1 MSPIATTSDA
11 PISAAQIRVVALCAL
26 VTLIE
31 GIDLTL
37 IPLLGPKIIQALS
50 LPAGAFGIVLS
61 SGPIGLILG
70 GLGVGYLADR
80 IGRRNALIAAMVLM
94 TVATL
99 ATTFANNV
107 PVLLACRVVTG
118 ISFGGVIYQHK

>member
-11 PISAAQIRVVALCAL
+11 PISAAQIRVVVLCAL

-50 LPAGAFGIVLS
+50 LPILAPEDQVR
-61 SGPIGLILG
+61 PGLA
-70 GLGVGYLADR
+70 V
-80 IGRRNALIAAMVLM
+80 
-94 TVATL
+94 
-99 ATTFANNV
+99 
-107 PVLLACRVVTG
+107 
-118 ISFGGVIYQHK
+118 S